1 MRLFFGVD
9 VIPDIKSE
17 LAVVQSRLQEQGVKA
32 GNWSRPEL
40 FHLTLLFIGET
51 REEHLETLLAIGKE
65 TARQASAFSLIL
77 GRIGVF
83 ERNRILW
90 VGIHNDSGME
100 ALRQVYRVMTGLA
113 ANQPFIKVDERPYSP
128 HLTLA
133 RKLEPGSISRVKEVM
148 ANESVSLPDPARLF
162 PVQSICLFASK
173 QVNGRLA
180 YPIVERFYFEGA
192 HAASKKA

>member
-9 VIPDIKSE
+9 VTSDIRSE
-17 LAVVQSRLQEQGVKA
+17 LAGVQSRLQEQGVKA

-65 TARQASAFSLIL
+65 TARQASTFSLNF
-77 GRIGVF
+77 GRLGVF

-90 VGIHNDSGME
+90 VGLQNDGGME
-100 ALRQVYRVMTGLA
+100 ALRQVYDVITGLA
-113 ANQPFIKVDERPYSP
+113 AKQPFIKVDERPYSP

-133 RKLEPGSISRVKEVM
+133 RKLEAASISRVKEVM
-148 ANESVSLPDPARLF
+148 ANESVSVPDPARAF
-162 PVQSICLFASK
+162 PVSSICLFASK
-173 QVNGRLA
+173 QVSGRLA
-180 YPIVERFYFEGA
+180 YPIVERFYFEDVN
-192 HAASKKA
+192 AASMKL